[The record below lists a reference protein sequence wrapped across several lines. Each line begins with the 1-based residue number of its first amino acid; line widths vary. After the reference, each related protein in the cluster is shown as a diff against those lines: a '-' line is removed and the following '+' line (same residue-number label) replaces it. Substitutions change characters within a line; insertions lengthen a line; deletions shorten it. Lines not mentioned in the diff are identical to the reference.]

1 MINFLYTILIY
12 PVYLFVEFVF
22 FVVNIITNG
31 NIGISIVLLSLGI
44 NIICLPMYNVAE
56 QWQEKERAVQKKMK
70 AKITDIKAVF
80 KGDERYLMLST
91 YYRQNNYHPLYAL
104 RSMFALFI
112 QIPFFIAAYKLLSDS
127 PIMAKSS
134 FLFFT
139 DLGSPDKLLSLG
151 NISVNIL
158 PITMTLINI
167 AASAVYTK
175 GLELK
180 DKLTLYITA
189 LIFLLLLY
197 NSPSGLVFYWTLNN
211 LFSLLKN
218 IFYKVKLSGKIW
230 YVVSVIS
237 MVLLT
242 GVTITAV
249 DSKKAIALLGFL
261 TIAVA
266 ITPLIKK
273 ILEKLEK
280 KQLSSIFTD
289 DRKCFYIFL
298 SSVLAWCFLIGL
310 VIPSMMVAS
319 SPQEFSNFGEFKH
332 PLTVIYYPFTQ
343 SLGFL
348 FWFLCIYKLFSKNVQ
363 RYFAYISVL
372 LLTVAIINTFVF
384 AGHYGDISNVLIF
397 EDATR
402 LRHTMQYFCLNI
414 LAIVAGIMVM
424 TLFAYSRFSKLLP
437 SMLNI
442 VILTFTVITGFS
454 FVSVQQA
461 YGRISAGE
469 VNIKHENKAYRVSKN
484 GKNIF
489 ILMLDRSMNF
499 FIDPIFE
506 NNALVKK
513 EYTGFTVF
521 ENSIAFGRSTNMST
535 PSLFGGYEYTPE
547 NINKRSN
554 ELLVDKHNEAL
565 SVLPRLFSE
574 HNWLVSFTDPSWLNY
589 SWIPDLSVF
598 AKYDMRAKNIDGAGK
613 YSRDFLARIDKQTN
627 RQRDKETKRQRD
639 KETNPVV
646 RNMLYFS
653 FFRIL
658 PSKVRKVF
666 YNSGAYTA
674 PDVSNHIK
682 ILFIDAYSSLENLYK
697 EVEFVPEGDCL
708 NIIVNNTTHE
718 PPKDSDIQFIRRE
731 ELIPLAKKYCL
742 NEYTAEHFY
751 ANYLAHE
758 SCAEFFRFLKD
769 NDCWDN
775 SRIIIAGD
783 HGRSSIRTIDMS
795 FLNGFD
801 DTGISPESLI
811 PLIMMKDFNT
821 DGPLQKDYTFMTLA
835 DIPIL
840 ATEGLAPELQKN
852 PFSGLPFK
860 SSQDKILIKAMH
872 GGDWQAGHQLKLTQF
887 KTTAT
892 DWVYVKENV
901 YDPKCWSKKA
911 FINE

>member
-1 MINFLYTILIY
+1 MLNVLYTILIY
-12 PVYLFVEFVF
+12 PVYMFVEFIF
-22 FVVNIITNG
+22 FTANIIADG
-31 NIGISIVLLSLGI
+31 NVGISIVLLSIGI

-56 QWQEKERAVQKKMK
+56 QWQEKERAVQKRMK
-70 AKITDIKAVF
+70 SKITDIKAVF

-127 PIMAKSS
+127 TVMAKSS

-139 DLGSPDKLLSLG
+139 DLGAPDKLFNLG
-151 NISVNIL
+151 NISINVL
-158 PITMTLINI
+158 PVVMTLINV

-189 LIFLLLLY
+189 LIFLVLLY
-197 NSPSGLVFYWTLNN
+197 NSPAGLVFYWTLNN
-211 LFSLLKN
+211 IFSLLKN
-218 IFYKVKLSGKIW
+218 IFYKIKLSAKTW
-230 YVVSVIS
+230 YIIAVIV
-237 MVLLT
+237 MMLLT
-242 GVTITAV
+242 GFTVTMV
-249 DSKKAIALLGFL
+249 ESKKAVALLILL
-261 TIAVA
+261 TVAIAV
-266 ITPLIKK
+266 IPLIKR
-273 ILEKLEK
+273 IFGYLEK
-280 KQLSSIFTD
+280 KQSSVIFEND
-289 DRKCFYIFL
+289 KKCFYIFL
-298 SSVLAWCFLIGL
+298 SATIALCILIGL
-310 VIPSMMVAS
+310 VIPAMTIAS
-319 SPQEFSNFGEFKH
+319 SAQEFANFGTFKH
-332 PLTVIYYPFTQ
+332 PLSVLYHPLIQ
-343 SLGFL
+343 SLGCL
-348 FWFLCIYKLFSKNVQ
+348 FWMLCIYKLFSKNVQ
-363 RYFAYISVL
+363 KYFAYIAVL
-372 LLTVAIINTFVF
+372 LLTAALIDAFIFTGN
-384 AGHYGDISNVLIF
+384 YGDINNILIF

-402 LRHTMQYFCLNI
+402 LGHSMKYFAVNM
-414 LAIVAGIMVM
+414 LAICVGILII
-424 TLFAYSRFSKLLP
+424 TALIYSKFSKLLP
-437 SMLNI
+437 SILNI
-442 VILTFTVITGFS
+442 VILTFTVVTIFS
-454 FVSVQQA
+454 C
-461 YGRISAGE
+461 ISIQKSYRRMLAGE
-469 VNIKHENKAYRVSKN
+469 INEKNTHKAYRVSKT

-506 NNALVKK
+506 NNDLIKK

-521 ENSIAFGRSTNMST
+521 ENGIAFGRSTNMST

-547 NINKRSN
+547 NLNERST

-598 AKYDMRAKNIDGAGK
+598 DKYTMRAQNIDGPGK
-613 YSRDFLARIDKQTN
+613 YSRDFLALYVEQTGKQTN
-627 RQRDKETKRQRD
+627 PE
-639 KETNPVV
+639 E

-658 PSKVRKVF
+658 PSKVRKIF
-666 YNSGAYTA
+666 YNNGTYAKIE
-674 PDVSNHIK
+674 NHYNIK
-682 ILFIDAYSSLENLYK
+682 MSFIDAYSSLKNLCN
-697 EVEFVPEGDCL
+697 ETEFVSNGDCI
-708 NIIVNNTTHE
+708 NIIVNNTPHE
-718 PPKDSDIQFIRRE
+718 PPKNSDILFIRRS

-742 NEYTAEHFY
+742 TEYTAEHFY
-751 ANYLAHE
+751 ANYLTHE

-783 HGRSSIRTIDMS
+783 HGRASMRTIDMD

-801 DTGISPESLI
+801 GTGISPESLI
-811 PLIMMKDFNT
+811 PLIMMKDFNS

-840 ATEGLAPELQKN
+840 TTEGLSPEMQKN
-852 PFSGLPFK
+852 PFSGIPFK
-860 SSQDKILIKAMH
+860 TSQVKTVVKAMH
-872 GGDWQAGHQLKLTQF
+872 GGDWNADQQLKLTQF
-887 KTTAT
+887 QTTED

>member
-1 MINFLYTILIY
+1 M
-12 PVYLFVEFVF
+12 FVEFVF
-22 FVVNIITNG
+22 FVANIIVDG
-31 NIGISIVLLSLGI
+31 NIGMSIVLLSIGI

-56 QWQEKERAVQKKMK
+56 QWQEKERAIQKKMK
-70 AKITDIKAVF
+70 AKITDIKTVF
-80 KGDERYLMLST
+80 KGDERYLILST

-112 QIPFFIAAYKLLSDS
+112 QIPFFIAAYKLLSNS
-127 PIMAKSS
+127 PGMDKTS
-134 FLFFT
+134 FLFLT
-139 DLGSPDKLLSLG
+139 DLAAPDKLVFFG
-151 NISVNIL
+151 NISINIL
-158 PITMTLINI
+158 PVMMTVINI

-189 LIFLLLLY
+189 LIFLVLLY

-211 LFSLLKN
+211 IFSLLKN
-218 IFYKVKLSGKIW
+218 IFYKIKLNGKAW
-230 YVVSVIS
+230 YVISVVTMLVLTIGIVTTIS
-237 MVLLT
+237 ESRKTM
-242 GVTITAV
+242 
-249 DSKKAIALLGFL
+249 ALLGFL

-547 NINKRSN
+547 NINKRDK

-598 AKYDMRAKNIDGAGK
+598 DKYNMRSENIDGPGK
-613 YSRDFLARIDKQTN
+613 YSREFLAPYLDRPT
-627 RQRDKETKRQRD
+627 EKRV
-639 KETNPVV
+639 NLVA

-658 PSKVRKVF
+658 PSKVRKIF
-666 YNSGAYTA
+666 YNNGSYARIEHTY
-674 PDVSNHIK
+674 NIK
-682 ILFIDAYSSLENLYK
+682 MSFIDAYSSLENLCN
-697 EVEFVPEGDCL
+697 EIEFASDGNCI

-718 PPKDSDIQFIRRE
+718 PPKDSDVLFIRRG

-751 ANYLAHE
+751 VNYLAHE
-758 SCAEFFRFLKD
+758 SCAKFFRFLKD
-769 NDCWDN
+769 NDCWNN

-783 HGRSSIRTIDMS
+783 HGRYSMHTVDMD
-795 FLNGFD
+795 FLSGFAGTD
-801 DTGISPESLI
+801 ISPESLI
-811 PLIMMKDFNT
+811 PLIMMKDFDS
-821 DGPLQKDYTFMTLA
+821 DGPLQKDYTFTTLA
-835 DIPIL
+835 DIPL
-840 ATEGLAPELQKN
+840 LTTEGLAPELQKN

-860 SSQDKILIKAMH
+860 SSQDKTVIKAMH
-872 GGDWQAGHQLKLTQF
+872 GGDWQADHQLKLTQF
-887 KTTAT
+887 KTTED

-911 FINE
+911 FVNE

>member
-1 MINFLYTILIY
+1 M
-12 PVYLFVEFVF
+12 FVEFVF
-22 FVVNIITNG
+22 FVANIIVDG
-31 NIGISIVLLSLGI
+31 NIGMSIVLLSIGI

-56 QWQEKERAVQKKMK
+56 QWQEKERAIQKKMK
-70 AKITDIKAVF
+70 TKIADIKAVF
-80 KGDERYLMLST
+80 KGDERYLILST

-127 PIMAKSS
+127 PIMDKSS

-139 DLGSPDKLLSLG
+139 DLAAPDKLVSFG
-151 NISVNIL
+151 NISINIL
-158 PITMTLINI
+158 PIVMTLINI

-197 NSPSGLVFYWTLNN
+197 NSSAGLVFYWTLNN

-261 TIAVA
+261 TIVVA

-273 ILEKLEK
+273 WLAYLEK
-280 KQLSSIFTD
+280 KQSPFIFNSD
-289 DRKCFYIFL
+289 KQCFYIFL
-298 SSVLAWCFLIGL
+298 SAVIALCILIGL
-310 VIPSMMVAS
+310 VIPSTTIAS
-319 SPQEFSNFGEFKH
+319 SAQEFSNFGGFKH
-332 PLTVIYYPFTQ
+332 PLSVLYYPFIQ
-343 SLGFL
+343 SLGCL
-348 FWFLCIYKLFSKNVQ
+348 FWLLCIYKLFSKNVQ
-363 RYFAYISVL
+363 KYFTYTAVL
-372 LLTVAIINTFVF
+372 LLTAALVDAFVF
-384 AGHYGDISNVLIF
+384 TGNYGDISNMLIF
-397 EDATR
+397 DDATR
-402 LRHTMQYFCLNI
+402 LRHSMRYFAVNMAAVIAGL
-414 LAIVAGIMVM
+414 IVVTFLM
-424 TLFAYSRFSKLLP
+424 YSKFSKLLP
-437 SMLNI
+437 SLLNI

-469 VNIKHENKAYRVSKN
+469 ANIKHENKAYRVSKN

-506 NNALVKK
+506 NNTLVKK

-547 NINKRSN
+547 NINKRDK

-589 SWIPDLSVF
+589 SWFPDLSVF
-598 AKYDMRAKNIDGAGK
+598 NKYNMRSKNIDAPGK
-613 YSRDFLARIDKQTN
+613 YSREFLMPYLKQNQTTRQPDNQTTRQPDNQTN
-627 RQRDKETKRQRD
+627 LAA
-639 KETNPVV
+639 
-646 RNMLYFS
+646 RNMLYFAI
-653 FFRIL
+653 FRIL
-658 PSKVRKVF
+658 PSKVRKIF
-666 YNSGAYTA
+666 YNNGSYARIEHTY
-674 PDVSNHIK
+674 NIK
-682 ILFIDAYSSLENLYK
+682 MSFIDAYSSLENLYK
-697 EVEFVPEGDCL
+697 EIEFVSDEDCI
-708 NIIVNNTTHE
+708 NIIVNNTPHE
-718 PPKDSDIQFIRRE
+718 PPKDSDILFIRRA

-758 SCAEFFRFLKD
+758 SCAKFFRFLKD
-769 NDCWDN
+769 NDCWNN

-783 HGRSSIRTIDMS
+783 HGRYSMHTIDMD
-795 FLNGFD
+795 FLSGFAGTD
-801 DTGISPESLI
+801 ISPESLI
-811 PLIMMKDFNT
+811 PLIMMKDFDS
-821 DGPLQKDYTFMTLA
+821 DGPLQKDYTFTTLA
-835 DIPIL
+835 DIPL
-840 ATEGLAPELQKN
+840 LTTEGLAPELQKN

-860 SSQDKILIKAMH
+860 SSQDKTVIKAMH
-872 GGDWQAGHQLKLTQF
+872 GGDWHADHQLKLTQF
-887 KTTAT
+887 KTTED

-911 FINE
+911 FVNE

>member
-1 MINFLYTILIY
+1 MMNFLYTILIY

-22 FVVNIITNG
+22 FAANIVTNG
-31 NIGISIVLLSLGI
+31 NIGISIVLLSIGI

-70 AKITDIKAVF
+70 VKITDIKAVF

-91 YYRQNNYHPLYAL
+91 YYRQNSYHPLYAL

-112 QIPFFIAAYKLLSDS
+112 QIPFFIAAYKLLLDS
-127 PIMAKSS
+127 LVMSKIP

-139 DLGSPDKLLSLG
+139 DLCTPDKLLSLG
-151 NISVNIL
+151 DISINVL
-158 PITMTLINI
+158 PVIMTLINI

-211 LFSLLKN
+211 LFSLIKN
-218 IFYKVKLSGKIW
+218 IFYKIKLRGKTW
-230 YVVSVIS
+230 YIITVIAMIILTFITTIMTIS
-237 MVLLT
+237 ESKKPAALLWLLT
-242 GVTITAV
+242 V
-249 DSKKAIALLGFL
+249 AIAV
-261 TIAVA
+261 I
-266 ITPLIKK
+266 PLIKK
-273 ILEKLEK
+273 LFGFFEKR
-280 KQLSSIFTD
+280 QSAFIFND
-289 DRKCFYIFL
+289 DKKCFYIFL
-298 SSVLAWCFLIGL
+298 SAAIALCVLIGL
-310 VIPSMMVAS
+310 VIPSMTIAS
-319 SPQEFSNFGEFKH
+319 SAQEFSNFEGFKH
-332 PLTVIYYPFTQ
+332 PLNVLYYPFIQ
-343 SLGFL
+343 SLGCL
-348 FWFLCIYKLFSKNVQ
+348 FWLLCIYKLFSKNVQ
-363 RYFAYISVL
+363 KYFAYTAVL
-372 LLTVAIINTFVF
+372 LLTAALIDAFIFTGN
-384 AGHYGDISNVLIF
+384 YGDINNILIF

-402 LRHTMQYFCLNI
+402 LRHSMRYFAVNVLTI
-414 LAIVAGIMVM
+414 TAGIIVM
-424 TLFAYSRFSKLLP
+424 TLFVYSKFSKLLP
-437 SMLNI
+437 SLLNI
-442 VILTFTVITGFS
+442 VVLTFLVITGFS
-454 FVSVQQA
+454 CISIQQS
-461 YGRISAGE
+461 YRRISAGE
-469 VNIKHENKAYRVSKN
+469 INIKHEKKAYRVSKT

-489 ILMLDRSMNF
+489 ILMLDRSMSF
-499 FIDPIFE
+499 FIDPVFE
-506 NNALVKK
+506 NNDLVKK

-521 ENSIAFGRSTNMST
+521 ENSIAFGRSTNTST

-547 NINKRSN
+547 NINKRSD
-554 ELLVDKHNEAL
+554 ELLVNKHNEAL

-598 AKYDMRAKNIDGAGK
+598 NKYNMRSQNIDGSGK
-613 YSRDFLARIDKQTN
+613 YSRDFLMRIDKQTN
-627 RQRDKETKRQRD
+627 KQ
-639 KETNPVV
+639 TNPVM

-666 YNSGAYTA
+666 YNSGAYAA
-674 PDVSNHIK
+674 PDVSSHIK
-682 ILFIDAYSSLENLYK
+682 MPFIDAYSSLENLCK

-718 PPKDSDIQFIRRE
+718 PPKDSDIQFIRRD

-751 ANYLAHE
+751 ANYLSHE
-758 SCAEFFRFLKD
+758 SCAKFFRFLKD

-783 HGRSSIRTIDMS
+783 HGRSSMRTIDMN

-801 DTGISPESLI
+801 GIGISPESLI

-821 DGPLQKDYTFMTLA
+821 DCPLQKDYAFMTLA

-840 ATEGLAPELQKN
+840 TTEGLASELQKN

-860 SSQDKILIKAMH
+860 SSQNKTIIKAMH
-872 GGDWQAGHQLKLTQF
+872 GGNWQADHQLKFTQF
-887 KTTAT
+887 KTTEN

-901 YDPKCWSKKA
+901 YDPKCWSKKE
-911 FINE
+911 F